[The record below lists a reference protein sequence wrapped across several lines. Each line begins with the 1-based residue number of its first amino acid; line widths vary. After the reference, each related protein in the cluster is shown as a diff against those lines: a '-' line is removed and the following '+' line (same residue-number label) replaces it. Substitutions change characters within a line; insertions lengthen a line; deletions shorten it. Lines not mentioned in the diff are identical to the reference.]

1 MTDATFRQPR
11 IPLGVGSL
19 IGESFSVLF
28 RNFVLIFAI
37 TFVQILLGNLISGLL
52 VGYDV
57 AIEVKAPNITTA
69 GEGIAYV
76 LSFLSKTIADSL
88 GTILLVQLVY
98 EIKLRQSVRL
108 VRLFDRVPS
117 VILPMLVL
125 NLAFSLLAIEV
136 LLENIT
142 KLSLGSVGYLLLCI
156 PQFWLYSVF
165 FVLAPAIV
173 LEYSGFRGFGR
184 SAGLTKGYRWP
195 IMGLVV
201 LINIVF
207 LAVAIGMIY
216 LNDVVTNLGGSAAG
230 MILYSMVL
238 ALGAGFT
245 GVLFVLTYVRL
256 CKIKEGVSVDQIA
269 SVFD

>member
-1 MTDATFRQPR
+1 MTGSTFRPPK
-11 IPLGVGSL
+11 ISLGVGSL
-19 IGESFSVLF
+19 ITESFSLLF
-28 RNFVLIFAI
+28 RNFVLIVAIAFA
-37 TFVQILLGNLISGLL
+37 QNLLGNLISGLL
-52 VGYDV
+52 VGYEV
-57 AIEVKAPNITTA
+57 AIEVKAPNITTT
-69 GEGIAYV
+69 GEAVAYV
-76 LSFLSKTIADSL
+76 LSFLSKTIADCL

-98 EIKLRQSVRL
+98 EIKLRQPVRL

-117 VILPMLVL
+117 VILPMFGL

-142 KLSLGSVGYLLLCI
+142 RLSLGSVGYLLLCI

-165 FVLAPAIV
+165 FVMAPAIV
-173 LEYSGFRGFGR
+173 IEHLGVNGLGR

-195 IMGLVV
+195 IMGLVT
-201 LINIVF
+201 LINVVF

-216 LNDVVTNLGGSAAG
+216 VIDVVINLGGSAAG

-238 ALGAGFT
+238 ALDSGFVC
-245 GVLFVLTYVRL
+245 VLFVLTYVRL
-256 CKIKEGVSVDQIA
+256 REIKEGVNVNQIA